1 MGAMPED
8 SSCDILSQQLR
19 ARCAIPKPPVA
30 AVEPRRLQ
38 RRRIAPTLTERI
50 ALSPDIHMHS

>member
-19 ARCAIPKPPVA
+19 ARRAIRKPPAA
-30 AVEPRRLQ
+30 AVEPTRLQ
-38 RRRIAPTLTERI
+38 RQRIALTLTERF
-50 ALSPDIHMHS
+50 ALHPNIHTDA